1 MHIIIFTNCKGIK
14 KSDSIY
20 AIAYKYDNKNNML
33 INTHD
38 ITTMIPGNPDGL
50 DILP

>member
-1 MHIIIFTNCKGIK
+1 MPSLISMIIRIIIQ
-14 KSDSIY
+14 
-20 AIAYKYDNKNNML
+20 NNML